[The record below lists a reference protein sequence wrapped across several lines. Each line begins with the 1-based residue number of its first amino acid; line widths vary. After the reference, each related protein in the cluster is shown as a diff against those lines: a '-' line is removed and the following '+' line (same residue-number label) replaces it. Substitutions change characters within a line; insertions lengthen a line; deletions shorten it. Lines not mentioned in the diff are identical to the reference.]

1 MSDLGKLGI
10 YGKLV
15 MSTLPWHKSCIILS
29 SGCDT
34 TGFKIRA
41 AGEISLLAICFPVLI
56 LGNSGMLLTNRKNLL
71 LGKLIIFEKLLV
83 FWKLMEWIE
92 KTLRTKASSKW
103 VSLCPKYLVKF
114 HQVLGLFPRFR
125 P

>member
-1 MSDLGKLGI
+1 METYGKDWEDSVCKGGMPDSRCWQFSCTLAYFRHFSRFRLTKLPMSDLGKLGI

-15 MSTLPWHKSCIILS
+15 KSTLPWHKSCIILS

-56 LGNSGMLLTNRKNLL
+56 LGNSGMLLTN
-71 LGKLIIFEKLLV
+71 
-83 FWKLMEWIE
+83 
-92 KTLRTKASSKW
+92 
-103 VSLCPKYLVKF
+103 
-114 HQVLGLFPRFR
+114 
-125 P
+125 